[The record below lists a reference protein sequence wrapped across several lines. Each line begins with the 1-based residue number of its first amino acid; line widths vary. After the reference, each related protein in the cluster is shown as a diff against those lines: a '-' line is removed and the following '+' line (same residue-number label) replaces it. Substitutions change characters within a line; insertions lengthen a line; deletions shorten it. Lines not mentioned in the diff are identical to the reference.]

1 MPITPLT
8 KLEAVNQMLSAI
20 GESPINTLGTG
31 TSVDARLAEQILD
44 ETDRNVQL
52 VGWHFN
58 TEKEYPLSRAVDKT
72 ITLANN
78 VVRVDVDN
86 DLYPSINVVQ
96 RGLKLYD
103 LKGHTYEFNQ
113 DLKGEVIYLLS
124 FEELPGAAKQYIT
137 ARAARIFQ
145 DRVVGATDTARGL
158 MMDEA
163 NALAL
168 LREADND
175 TGDFSIF
182 DSYDVART
190 IFR

>member
-1 MPITPLT
+1 
-8 KLEAVNQMLSAI
+8 MLSAI
-20 GESPINTLGTG
+20 GESPINSLGTG

-44 ETDRNVQL
+44 ETDRNIQL

-58 TEKEYPLSRAVDKT
+58 TEKEYPLSRAVDNT

-78 VVRVDVDN
+78 VVRVDVDK
-86 DLYPSINVVQ
+86 DLYPDVNVVQ
-96 RGLKLYD
+96 RGVRLYD
-103 LKGHTYEFNQ
+103 LKNHTYAFAQ

-124 FEELPGAAKQYIT
+124 FEELPDAAKQYIT
-137 ARAARIFQ
+137 VRSARVFQ
-145 DRVVGATDTARGL
+145 DRVVGSTDAARSLLG
-158 MMDEA
+158 DEA

-168 LREADND
+168 LREFDND

-190 IFR
+190 ILR

>member
-1 MPITPLT
+1 
-8 KLEAVNQMLSAI
+8 MLSAI
-20 GESPINTLGTG
+20 GEAPINSLGTG

-58 TEKEYPLSRAVDKT
+58 TEKDYPLSRAVDKT

-96 RGLKLYD
+96 RGTKLYD

-145 DRVVGATDTARGL
+145 DRVLGATDTARGL

-168 LREADND
+168 LRESDND

-190 IFR
+190 ILR